1 MVRERHAHRQQIR
14 ILNSKPNNA
23 HGKVRRADSSFPAR
37 QAPLNFYKRYELA
50 GAHQAHTVRRSIC
63 SSGRTRCV
71 HTEIGLIDVVTLG
84 EIDLSPVVSICGRF
98 WRARSRGPITNQ
110 EKLGAGRDTIVD

>member
-23 HGKVRRADSSFPAR
+23 HGKVRRADSSFPAC

-50 GAHQAHTVRRSIC
+50 GAHQAHTVRHSIC

-84 EIDLSPVVSICGRF
+84 EIDLSSLSVVVSGA
-98 WRARSRGPITNQ
+98 RAVVVPSRLRRS
-110 EKLGAGRDTIVD
+110 